1 MAYRDPIPSTRR
13 TSGRLDM
20 GACGRQFS
28 STRAVTP
35 GGPVAR
41 PRHNVLATP
50 LPHTLDRRGGSQ
62 EGNPNY
68 AEPWPRA
75 MSFIRLL
82 PTGPGEGG
90 AAPSPG
96 PARRRSHILPT
107 RTAP

>member
-1 MAYRDPIPSTRR
+1 MAYRDPFPSARR

-62 EGNPNY
+62 EGNPIMRSRGLVLCHSSVCCPPVLGR
-68 AEPWPRA
+68 EGQPRPQA
-75 MSFIRLL
+75 R
-82 PTGPGEGG
+82 PAAGPRSTLYWGG
-90 AAPSPG
+90 
-96 PARRRSHILPT
+96 
-107 RTAP
+107 